1 MEILRDLFNYLKA
14 RKKWILAP
22 VILILLIIIIVLVVG
37 GSSGLGTY
45 IYTLF

>member
-1 MEILRDLFNYLKA
+1 MSFLRDLFNYLKS
-14 RKKWILAP
+14 RNKWILAP
-22 VILILLIIIIVLVVG
+22 VILVLLLVIIILIIG